1 MSDYDHRSRGAR
13 RPVAGGASRLA
24 LALIIAAP
32 LLLAAGP
39 PQAPRAAADA
49 LGKAARALERS
60 SPSARDGLV
69 ELLDETVIAPMPGL
83 DMPATR
89 ASLAARLRQE
99 EGEVTRIE
107 HRPLRIGVSADGS
120 HGFTLGHLSVHR
132 ADNSVRPAKYL
143 AYWVKRPAGWRIV
156 AFKRLLRNGAPVDAQ
171 MLAPLIPDRSVSP
184 SADPLVQARDAASLE
199 AAERAFAAE
208 AQKIG
213 LGPAFAKHGRS
224 DAVNMGRGEQFT
236 VGAANIGRDMGDAPT
251 SPVDWGPDGVLVA
264 PSGDLGLS
272 WGRIRS
278 NDPAQANL
286 SIPFFTVWQRDDRDT
301 PWRYVAE

>member
-1 MSDYDHRSRGAR
+1 MSARDQRPRGAR
-13 RPVAGGASRLA
+13 RLA
-24 LALIIAAP
+24 NVLAVAAP
-32 LLLAAGP
+32 LLLAAGS

-49 LGKAARALERS
+49 LGKSARALERP
-60 SPSARDGLV
+60 SPTGGDPLV
-69 ELLDETVIAPMPGL
+69 GVLDEMVIAPMPGL
-83 DMPATR
+83 AMPATR
-89 ASLAARLRQE
+89 SALAARLREE
-99 EGEVTRIE
+99 EGEVARTE
-107 HRPLRIGVSADGS
+107 HRPVRIGISADGS

-132 ADNSVRPAKYL
+132 ADGSVRPAKYL
-143 AYWVKRPAGWRIV
+143 AYWVMRPAGWRIV
-156 AFKRLLRNGAPVDAQ
+156 AFKRLFRDGAPVAAEV
-171 MLAPLIPDRSVSP
+171 LAPLIPDRSVAAS
-184 SADPLVQARDAASLE
+184 SDPLEAARDAASLE

-213 LGPAFAKHGRS
+213 LGPAFARYGRP
-224 DAVNMGRGEQFT
+224 DAVNMGRGEQVT

-278 NDPAQANL
+278 NDPAQAKL
-286 SIPFFTVWQRDDRDT
+286 SIPFFTVWQRDDRDA